1 MALIVQKLENVVNI
15 LDDTRAAGEQIIN
28 SLSTDCVAQVQYKD
42 PLPDQIDIWDSE
54 GLPTQV
60 LTFDGTLQVQDL
72 GGAPVVFGGT
82 IDDLINKLNNEYFD
96 NAVTSSGGGGGTS
109 NVIIVGDTTKSN
121 FQKLKTEA
129 NDLNKAFTFLDAGT
143 SDERPSTIVYSSV
156 ALGLTVTKTFTWAGA
171 AGAYYVNTI
180 ILS

>member
-15 LDDTRAAGEQIIN
+15 LDDTRAAGELIIN

-42 PLPDQIDIWDSE
+42 PLPDQIDIWDAD

-60 LTFDGTLQVQDL
+60 LVFEGTLQVQDL

-82 IDDLINKLNNEYFD
+82 IDDLMNKLNNEYFD
-96 NAVTSSGGGGGTS
+96 NAVTAVSSGGAS
-109 NVIIVGDTTKSN
+109 NVVIVGNTTKSN
-121 FQKLKTEA
+121 LQKLKTEA

-143 SDERPSTIVYSSV
+143 SDERPSTIIYSSV